1 MLGISYLFAMVG
13 GVLRAKLTMFDDI
26 ITVVIRLTA
35 MHGETM
41 VHIIGW
47 LY

>member
-1 MLGISYLFAMVG
+1 MLGISYLFVMVG

-26 ITVVIRLTA
+26 VSIMIRLTA
-35 MHGETM
+35 NPGKTM

>member
-1 MLGISYLFAMVG
+1 MPGISYLFIKVG
-13 GVLRAKLTMFDDI
+13 GVIRAKLTMFDDI
-26 ITVVIRLTA
+26 VSIMIRLTA
-35 MHGETM
+35 MPGETM